1 MERLMPHK
9 HHVYLIPGFF
19 GFANLGDLKYFAH
32 VTEVL
37 SNSFLRLGIDAQVHN
52 VATSPTA
59 GVLSRAERLLDAI
72 HATAAD
78 DDDPI
83 HLIGHSSGGL
93 DARLL
98 VAAGASLGSGVSAE
112 RYAARVRSVVTVATP
127 HRGTPIVSMFISL
140 FGARVL
146 KLLSLGMIHTLR
158 YGRLPLGVLVKM
170 GGVLVRLDNAS
181 GQDALDQLYVE
192 LLHDFSEERQ
202 KAIRDFFTEVE
213 KDQGLLTQLLPEG
226 MVVFNALTRDQ
237 ADVRY
242 GCVLT
247 RGRRPGVSS
256 TISAGLGGY
265 AQASHA
271 LYAALYQLAARTPL
285 NRAPSPRPQQ
295 IQAMLETWGDIP
307 SIRANDGIVPTL
319 SQLHGDV
326 ICAVSADHHDVIGH
340 FDDPS
345 CHPPHFDWI
354 TSGSGFK
361 RADFEHLWSSVANWI
376 HAGVASQKVDKASDR
391 QRVAS

>member
-1 MERLMPHK
+1 MPPK
-9 HHVYLIPGFF
+9 HHIYLIPGFF

-37 SNSFLRLGIDAQVHN
+37 SNSLRLGIDAQVHN
-52 VATSPTA
+52 VTTSPTA
-59 GVLSRAERLLDAI
+59 AVLSRAVRLLDAI
-72 HATAAD
+72 HATAAED
-78 DDDPI
+78 DGPI

-98 VAAGASLGSGVSAE
+98 VAAGASLGTGVSAE

-146 KLLSLGMIHTLR
+146 QLLSLGMIYTLR

-170 GGVLVRLDNAS
+170 GGVLVRLDNSS
-181 GQDALDQLYVE
+181 GQDALDQLYGE
-192 LLHDFSEERQ
+192 LLHDFSDERQ
-202 KAIRDFFTEVE
+202 QAIRDFFAEVGE
-213 KDQGLLTQLLPEG
+213 DQGLLTQLLPEG
-226 MVVFNALTRDQ
+226 MDVFNALTRDQ
-237 ADVRY
+237 SDVRY

-285 NRAPSPRPQQ
+285 NRAPSPKPQQ
-295 IQAMLETWGDIP
+295 IQAMLRTWGDIP
-307 SIRANDGIVPTL
+307 DIRANDGIVPTL

-361 RADFEHLWSSVANWI
+361 RADFEHLWSSVATWI
-376 HAGVASQKVDKASDR
+376 HAGVAAQQLDTARDR
-391 QRVAS
+391 ERVAS